1 VSGPPDP
8 THVCVFCG
16 SSDDVAPVYLET
28 ARAMGEAIARRGLTL
43 VYGGGGT
50 GMMGRLADGALEGG
64 GRVLGILTEQF
75 DTAALRHARL
85 SEKRVVPTMHQRKA
99 TMAELSHAFLALP
112 GGFGT
117 LEELFEVLCWAQLGL
132 HQRPIGL
139 LNTGGYYDPLL
150 SAIQRARDEG
160 FIYQEHRDLFFTEGS
175 PEALLDRIGR
185 YRPPPGLERWLRL
198 DTV

>member
-1 VSGPPDP
+1 MTTTLS
-8 THVCVFCG
+8 HVCVFCG
-16 SSDDVAPVYLET
+16 SSDEVAPSYLEA
-28 ARAMGEAIARRGLTL
+28 ARGMGRSVAQRGLTL

-50 GMMGRLADGALEGG
+50 GMMGRLADGALENG

-75 DTAALRHARL
+75 DTPALRHPRL
-85 SEKRVVPTMHQRKA
+85 TEKRVVPTMHQRKA
-99 TMAELSHAFLALP
+99 MMAELSQAFVALP

-139 LNTGGYYDPLL
+139 LNLGGYYDPLL
-150 SAIQRARDEG
+150 ATIQRARDEG
-160 FIYQEHRDLFFTEGS
+160 FIYREHHGLFVTES
-175 PEALLDRIGR
+175 APEPLLDRLEEFE
-185 YRPPPGLERWLRL
+185 PPVGLERWLKL

>member
-1 VSGPPDP
+1 VSEPIAGRI
-8 THVCVFCG
+8 CVFCG

-28 ARAMGEAIARRGLTL
+28 AHAVGAAVARRGRTL

-50 GMMGRLADGALEGG
+50 GMMGRLADGALASGG
-64 GRVLGILTEQF
+64 QVIGILTEQF
-75 DTAALRHARL
+75 DTPALRHARL
-85 SEKRVVPTMHQRKA
+85 TEKRVVPTMHQRKA
-99 TMAELSHAFLALP
+99 MMAELSDAFLALP

-150 SAIQRARDEG
+150 AAIEQARREG
-160 FIYQEHRDLFFTEGS
+160 FIYQEHQELFFTAGS
-175 PEALLDRIGR
+175 PDELLDRIEA
-185 YRPPPGLERWLRL
+185 YQPPAGLERWLRL
-198 DTV
+198 DAV

>member
-1 VSGPPDP
+1 MSEAGAVKR
-8 THVCVFCG
+8 VCVFCG
-16 SSDDVAPVYLET
+16 SSDEVSPVYLET
-28 ARAMGEAIARRGLTL
+28 AREMGRAVARRGWTL

-50 GMMGRLADGALEGG
+50 GMMGRLADGALEAGG
-64 GRVLGILTEQF
+64 AVIGILTEQF
-75 DTAALRHARL
+75 DTPSLRHARL
-85 SEKRVVPTMHQRKA
+85 TERRVVPTMHQRKA
-99 TMAELSHAFLALP
+99 LMAESSEAFLALP

-150 SAIQRARDEG
+150 AAIQRARDEG
-160 FIYQEHRDLFFTEGS
+160 FIYQEHHDLFFTAAA
-175 PEALLDRIGR
+175 PEALLDRIR
-185 YRPPPGLERWLRL
+185 EYQPPTGLERWLRL